1 MAIDLVRRV
10 ALTSGLL
17 LMPSPRTALCLAI
30 VLNLGFGWLYTE
42 ANPFFEDWTGSVRGY
57 TPSII
62 TTAWPLTQH
71 PLKHHRAQPPSVRL
85 QLEHR
90 VRRVLSPRE

>member
-1 MAIDLVRRV
+1 MVSALLAQSLPTTPYSIRLAHKPPPPPLHQPRHWHFAAIEMVRRV

-42 ANPFFEDWTGSVRGY
+42 ANPFFEDWTGSVRGC
-57 TPSII
+57 
-62 TTAWPLTQH
+62 TT
-71 PLKHHRAQPPSVRL
+71 
-85 QLEHR
+85 
-90 VRRVLSPRE
+90 